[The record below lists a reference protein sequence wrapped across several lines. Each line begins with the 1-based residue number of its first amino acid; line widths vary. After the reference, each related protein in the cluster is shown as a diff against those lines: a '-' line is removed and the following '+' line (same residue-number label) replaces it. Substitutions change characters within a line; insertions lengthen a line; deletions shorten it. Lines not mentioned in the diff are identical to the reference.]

1 MLVSRFQGTFKATA
15 RGARASVKN
24 MPPRFD
30 LVEFPSSESA
40 SAFPKIYRAL
50 RPFLAASAIVAL
62 QFLILSPVAGTV
74 VAQSNAEPAP
84 QPQVPTIPLALNES
98 LRPALEQ
105 VGSSVGRIQIDHW
118 RLSRS
123 WKVQLQ
129 SDADSIAQD
138 LAHQLPMLFQQAQA
152 SPEDLGVQMRLMQ
165 NVDALYDVLVR
176 LTLAADLTEKKTDAA
191 TLDNALQQLESARK
205 AAAGQLLQAASSQN
219 QQIVHLQAQ
228 LAEGRAGE
236 NVSGGSPK
244 TIVVDNGVTHRT
256 RHRPTHHKAPMS
268 TKPAPKST
276 PNPTHSPTDKP
287 PS

>member
-1 MLVSRFQGTFKATA
+1 MLTSQCQGTFKATA
-15 RGARASVKN
+15 RGARASVKD
-24 MPPRFD
+24 MPLCFD
-30 LVEFPSSESA
+30 LVEFPCSRSPST
-40 SAFPKIYRAL
+40 FPKIHRTL
-50 RPFLAASAIVAL
+50 MPFLAASAIVAV
-62 QFLILSPVAGTV
+62 QFLMLSPVAGAA
-74 VAQSNAEPAP
+74 VAQSNAEPAS

-118 RLSRS
+118 KLSRS

-138 LAHQLPMLFQQAQA
+138 LAHQLPALFQQAQA
-152 SPEDLGVQMRLMQ
+152 SPEDLGAQMRLMQ

-191 TLDNALQQLESARK
+191 TLDNALQQLESSRK

-219 QQIVHLQAQ
+219 QQIVHLRAQ
-228 LAEGRAGE
+228 LAEGHSGE
-236 NVSGGSPK
+236 NVSGGGPK
-244 TIVVDNGVTHRT
+244 TIVVDNGVIHRT
-256 RHRPTHHKAPMS
+256 RHRTTHYRKPTS
-268 TKPAPKST
+268 TKPTPKST
-276 PNPTHSPTDKP
+276 PTVTHSSADKP